1 MQLMEKM
8 RERVCLLERQLI
20 KQDAPQ
26 KPQQVQQTMMGQATS
41 VDDVLEQSVQ
51 QDVSMEQKQQQ
62 CPQIPMGQRALLDF
76 FEQSPQRLPAGLQNT
91 KDDDYDDEESSGSQ
105 LEQDTSYQMQQQHAV
120 ETILHSKFESNGQQ
134 KYLIRWIG
142 DFKDS
147 WQPKGNITSDIV
159 DDFIERKSQETANK
173 HLAKV

>member
-1 MQLMEKM
+1 
-8 RERVCLLERQLI
+8 
-20 KQDAPQ
+20 
-26 KPQQVQQTMMGQATS
+26 
-41 VDDVLEQSVQ
+41 
-51 QDVSMEQKQQQ
+51 
-62 CPQIPMGQRALLDF
+62 MGQRALLDF

-159 DDFIERKSQETANK
+159 DDFIKRKSQEMANK
-173 HLAKV
+173 HLANV

>member
-1 MQLMEKM
+1 
-8 RERVCLLERQLI
+8 
-20 KQDAPQ
+20 
-26 KPQQVQQTMMGQATS
+26 MGQ
-41 VDDVLEQSVQ
+41 
-51 QDVSMEQKQQQ
+51 
-62 CPQIPMGQRALLDF
+62 GALLDF
-76 FEQSPQRLPAGLQNT
+76 FGQSSQRLPAGLQNT

-147 WQPKGNITSDIV
+147 WQPKGNITSDIL
-159 DDFIERKSQETANK
+159 DDFIKRKSQETANK